1 MSECLDLASWEP
13 AYTQNPYPLLARLRA
28 QAPVSKVVIDGLS
41 VWLVTRYD
49 DIRNALSDVRLSN
62 DPALAD
68 AATRAVP
75 WVEVAVSGVT
85 RHMLRLDPPDH
96 TRLRRLVA
104 KAFTPRRLE
113 AMRPRIQQIAGELL
127 ATIQPRGRADLVT
140 EFALPLALTVIAEL
154 LGAPLTEREELVRW
168 VNVAIGTD
176 EGDIARMPQALAW
189 IGNYVARLIERK
201 QQQQQQ
207 LEQVGDAEAGS
218 LLDGLI
224 AVRDEGEQLNHDELL
239 AMSVLLVTAGY
250 ETTVHLIGNGLLTLL
265 RNPDQYAVLRA
276 DPRLIGPAIEEFLR
290 YEPPVKLAV
299 ALRVTTTEMT
309 IGDVLI
315 PAHQPVLF
323 SFAAANRDP
332 AHFVDPD
339 RFDILRAERGHL
351 AFSHGIHVCLGAPLA
366 RLEAEIAFT
375 TLLAGCPDL
384 ALAADP
390 DNLPWRRSRLIRGLK
405 ALPVTFTAVV
415 TEPSP
420 VVDLCDRRREQHDLV
435 AR

>member
-1 MSECLDLASWEP
+1 MSACLDLASWEP

-68 AATRAVP
+68 AVTRAVP
-75 WVEVAVSGVT
+75 WVGVAVSGGVT
-85 RHMLRLDPPDH
+85 RHMLRVDPPDH

-113 AMRPRIQQIAGELL
+113 AMRPRIQQIADELV

-140 EFALPLALTVIAEL
+140 EFALPLPLTVIAEL
-154 LGAPLTEREELVRW
+154 LGAPLTEREEFVRW
-168 VNVAIGTD
+168 INVAVGTD
-176 EGDIARMPQALAW
+176 EGDAARIPQALAW
-189 IGNYVARLIERK
+189 LGNYMARLIERK
-201 QQQQQQ
+201 QQ
-207 LEQVGDAEAGS
+207 LQVGDAEAGS

-239 AMSVLLVTAGY
+239 AMSFLLLTAGY

-265 RNPDQYAVLRA
+265 RNPDQYVVLRA

-332 AHFVDPD
+332 AHFADPD

-366 RLEAEIAFT
+366 RLEAEIAFA

-390 DNLPWRRSRLIRGLK
+390 DNLPWRCSRLLRGLK
-405 ALPVTFTAVV
+405 ALPVTFTAHGSAP
-415 TEPSP
+415 THL
-420 VVDLCDRRREQHDLV
+420 LCPEAHRRG
-435 AR
+435 A

>member
-1 MSECLDLASWEP
+1 MAEPLDLASWEP
-13 AYTQNPYPLLARLRA
+13 GYTENPYELLARMRE
-28 QAPVSKVVIDGLS
+28 QAPVSKVIIDGLS
-41 VWLVTRYD
+41 VWLVTRYE
-49 DIRNALSDVRLSN
+49 DIRSALVDPRLSN

-68 AATRAVP
+68 AVTRAVP
-75 WVEVAVSGVT
+75 WVGAAASEGMT
-85 RHMLRLDPPDH
+85 RHMLRVDPPDH

-113 AMRPRIQQIAGELL
+113 AMRPRIQQIADELV

-140 EFALPLALTVIAEL
+140 EFALPLPLTVIAEL
-154 LGAPLTEREELVRW
+154 LGAPLTERDELIRW
-168 VNVAIGTD
+168 VNIALGTD
-176 EGDIARMPQALAW
+176 EGDAARRPQAVAW
-189 IGNYVARLIERK
+189 LGNYVTRLIECK
-201 QQQQQQ
+201 QQ
-207 LEQVGDAEAGS
+207 LEQAGDAEAGS

-224 AVRDEGEQLNHDELL
+224 AARDDGEQLNHDELL
-239 AMSVLLVTAGY
+239 AMSFLLLTAGY

-323 SFAAANRDP
+323 SLAAANRDP
-332 AHFVDPD
+332 AQFADPD

-366 RLEAEIAFT
+366 RLEAEIAFA
-375 TLLAGCPDL
+375 TLLAGCRDL

-390 DNLPWRRSRLIRGLK
+390 DHLPWRRSRLIRGLK
-405 ALPVTFTAVV
+405 SLPVTFTARAGAP
-415 TEPSP
+415 TDHP
-420 VVDLCDRRREQHDLV
+420 VVG
-435 AR
+435 

>member
-1 MSECLDLASWEP
+1 MAEHLDLASCEP
-13 AYTQNPYPLLARLRA
+13 EYTENPYPLLARLRA
-28 QAPVSKVVIDGLS
+28 QAPVSKVVIDGLAA
-41 VWLVTRYD
+41 WLVTRYD
-49 DIRNALSDVRLSN
+49 DIRNALSDARLSN

-68 AATRAVP
+68 AMSRAVP
-75 WVEVAVSGVT
+75 WVGVAVSGGVS
-85 RHMLRLDPPDH
+85 RHMLRADPPDH

-104 KAFTPRRLE
+104 KAFTPRRLA
-113 AMRPRIQQIAGELL
+113 AMRPRIQQIADDLVAAL
-127 ATIQPRGRADLVT
+127 QPRGRADLLA
-140 EFALPLALTVIAEL
+140 EFALPLPLTVIAEL
-154 LGAPLTEREELVRW
+154 LGAPLTEREDLIRW
-168 VNVAIGTD
+168 INVAVGMD
-176 EGDIARMPQALAW
+176 EGDTARIPQALAW
-189 IGNYVARLIERK
+189 LGNYVACLIERK
-201 QQQQQQ
+201 QQLAQA
-207 LEQVGDAEAGS
+207 GDAEAGS

-224 AVRDEGEQLNHDELL
+224 AVRDEGQQLNHDELL
-239 AMSVLLVTAGY
+239 AMSFLLLTAGY
-250 ETTVHLIGNGLLTLL
+250 ETTVHLIGNGMLALL
-265 RNPDQYAVLRA
+265 RNPDQYAALRA
-276 DPRLIGPAIEEFLR
+276 DPGLLGPAIEEFLR

-332 AHFVDPD
+332 AHFADPD

-366 RLEAEIAFT
+366 RLEAEIAFS

-390 DNLPWRRSRLIRGLK
+390 DDLPWRRSRVIRGLR
-405 ALPVTFTAVV
+405 ALPVTFTARG
-415 TEPSP
+415 T
-420 VVDLCDRRREQHDLV
+420 